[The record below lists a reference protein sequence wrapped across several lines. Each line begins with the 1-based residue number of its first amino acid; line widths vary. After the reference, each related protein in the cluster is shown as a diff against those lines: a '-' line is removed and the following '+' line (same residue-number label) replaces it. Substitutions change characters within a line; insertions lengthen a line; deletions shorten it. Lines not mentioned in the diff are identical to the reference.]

1 MTANEAMKEALEL
14 LGIDNAVEEP
24 LNEEERKEMSEKL
37 RRFFLECAEHSDEI
51 LQIIDL
57 SKILG

>member
-24 LNEEERKEMSEKL
+24 LNEEER
-37 RRFFLECAEHSDEI
+37 RAI
-51 LQIIDL
+51 LL
-57 SKILG
+57 AKRKHLLGGELKFCSPSNVIVEVF

>member
-24 LNEEERKEMSEKL
+24 LNEEERNADKRINNK
-37 RRFFLECAEHSDEI
+37 RI
-51 LQIIDL
+51 
-57 SKILG
+57 